1 VPDGTNGFELVYAG
15 GHCHAP
21 NCISLELT
29 IKETGELLCLQRPVR
44 GNGSLTDPFDDM
56 GYITLPPCLWGRDGE
71 GGGRAL
77 PPRPRVPLNATLR
90 SVCRQNSTI
99 GHYGQMAS
107 WQMRGVF
114 YYD

>member
-1 VPDGTNGFELVYAG
+1 MSLFTAATLAAGRLVPGAEE
-15 GHCHAP
+15 
-21 NCISLELT
+21 I
-29 IKETGELLCLQRPVR
+29 
-44 GNGSLTDPFDDM
+44 PFDDK
-56 GYITLPPCLWGRDGE
+56 GYSTLPPCLWGRDGE
-71 GGGRAL
+71 GGGLAL
-77 PPRPRVPLNATLR
+77 SPRPRVPLNATLR